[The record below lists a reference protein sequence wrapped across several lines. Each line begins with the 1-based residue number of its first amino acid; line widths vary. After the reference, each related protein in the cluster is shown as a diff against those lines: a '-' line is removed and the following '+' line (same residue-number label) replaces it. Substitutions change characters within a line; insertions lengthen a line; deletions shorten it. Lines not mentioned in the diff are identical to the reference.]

1 MKHHIKTLLIL
12 IDFIAF
18 GLVALFAVGSLV
30 LAMQAFSH

>member
-1 MKHHIKTLLIL
+1 MKHHLTTLLIL

-30 LAMQAFSH
+30 LAMETFSR